1 MSRAY
6 LGILDRAD
14 PLYEILLIQIASEIR
29 DPVFHVSRLSHR
41 NVFKYTEENSLISV
55 VGKFFRLD
63 DTKPDRVYRIKCEY
77 DNLNKARQYGL
88 DRFPNYVVRPISKDE
103 RIGLALIEEFISGKD
118 LDHYLRKAIHEGT
131 DESLRKVLS
140 ALASFFHV
148 LHTRT
153 KSDGNVCLDS
163 VSAYFQKIIR
173 KLTVQNVIPESDVE
187 PYLKLMDRWLN
198 GPLLQNGRGSIIHG
212 DATPTNFIFA
222 GKNNVVAIDLERMRY
237 ADAVFDIGMV
247 CGEIKHAFL
256 WRTGSLEAS
265 EPYIRHFLKS
275 YARHFGDSRRVFRAI
290 TRRNPFYMALTELR
304 IARNGYLDWPYKKIL
319 AHEALE
325 CLRWGLRLDD

>member
-1 MSRAY
+1 MSQAY
-6 LGILDRAD
+6 LGTLDHAD
-14 PLYEILLIQIASEIR
+14 PLYEILFIQIASEVR
-29 DPVFHVSRLSHR
+29 NPVFHVSRLSHR
-41 NVFKYTEENSLISV
+41 NVFKYTEENSLVSV

-63 DTKPDRVYRIKCEY
+63 DTKSDRVYRIKCEY

-88 DRFPNYVVRPISKDE
+88 DKFPNYVVKPISKEE

-118 LDHYLRKAIHEGT
+118 LDHYLRKAIHEGNG
-131 DESLRKVLS
+131 ESLKSVLS

-153 KSDGNVCLDS
+153 KSNGSVCLDS

-173 KLTVQNVIPESDVE
+173 KLTRQNVISESDVE

-198 GPLLQNGRGSIIHG
+198 GPLLQDGKGSIVHG
-212 DATPTNFIFA
+212 DATPTNFIFTD
-222 GKNNVVAIDLERMRY
+222 KNNVVAIDLERMRY
-237 ADAVFDIGMV
+237 ADAVCDIGMV

-256 WRTGSLEAS
+256 WRTGCLEAS

-275 YARHFGDSRRVFRAI
+275 YSRHFKESKKVFRTI
-290 TRRNPFYMALTELR
+290 TRKNPFYMALTELR
-304 IARNGYLDWPYKKIL
+304 IARNGYLDWRYKMIL
-319 AHEALE
+319 AREAFE
-325 CLRWGLRLDD
+325 CLRWGLELDD

>member
-6 LGILDRAD
+6 LGTLDRAD
-14 PLYEILLIQIASEIR
+14 PLYEILLIQIASEVR

-41 NVFKYTEENSLISV
+41 NVFKYTEESSLVSV

-88 DRFPNYVVRPISKDE
+88 DKFPNYVVKPISKEE
-103 RIGLALIEEFISGKD
+103 RIGLALIEEFISGQD
-118 LDHYLRKAIHEGT
+118 LDYYLRRSIHEKKNET
-131 DESLRKVLS
+131 LNSVLS

-153 KSDGNVCLDS
+153 KSNGSVCLDS

-173 KLTVQNVIPESDVE
+173 KLTRQNVISESDVE

-198 GPLLQNGRGSIIHG
+198 GPLLQDGKGSIIHG

-222 GKNNVVAIDLERMRY
+222 DKSNVVAIDLERMRY

-247 CGEIKHAFL
+247 CGEMKHAFL
-256 WRTGSLEAS
+256 WRTGSLESS

-275 YARHFGDSRRVFRAI
+275 YAKRFKDSKTVFRVI
-290 TRRNPFYMALTELR
+290 TRKNPFYMALTELR
-304 IARNGYLDWPYKKIL
+304 IARNGYLDWQYKKML

-325 CLRWGLRLDD
+325 CLRWGLKLHD